1 MLAGSVSIVM
11 DGFDRGSQA
20 VVLEAINEDVFKLAP
35 ASANDRF
42 VDYHTSYHSGLPL
55 SFVGA
60 FPQRAEMTPAR
71 SARLAV
77 KRVLDIAISAL
88 ALIALA
94 PLFALV
100 ALAIAIESR
109 GPILFRQNR
118 EGLNGQLFSAFK
130 FRSMRAAECDA
141 SGVAFTVARD
151 KRITR
156 VGAFLRRTSID
167 ELPQLANVLL
177 GHMSLV
183 GPRPHVPGMLAAGR
197 TYREFVPYY
206 DDRLAMLPG
215 ITGWAQA
222 NGYRGDASD
231 PGLAKA
237 RVDHDLAYI
246 QNFSLLLDLQIILTT
261 LRGEFIGGNGR

>member
-1 MLAGSVSIVM
+1 M
-11 DGFDRGSQA
+11 DGFDRTSQA
-20 VVLEAINEDVFKLAP
+20 AVLEAIDEGVLKLP
-35 ASANDRF
+35 PTSANDQFIDRRA
-42 VDYHTSYHSGLPL
+42 SYHSGLPVRF
-55 SFVGA
+55 SGA
-60 FPQRAEMTPAR
+60 RPQRVEMTSAR
-71 SARLAV
+71 SSRLMV
-77 KRVLDIAISAL
+77 KRVMDVVISTL

-100 ALAIAIESR
+100 ALAIVIESR
-109 GPILFRQNR
+109 GPVIFRQNR
-118 EGLNGQLFSAFK
+118 EGLNGQLFPAFK
-130 FRSMRAAECDA
+130 FRSMRAAEGDA

-197 TYREFVPYY
+197 LYKDFVPYY

-222 NGYRGDASD
+222 NGYRGEASD

-237 RVDHDLAYI
+237 RVDHDIAYI
-246 QNFSLLLDLQIILTT
+246 QNFSLLLDLRIMLTT
-261 LRGEFIGGNGR
+261 LRREFIGGNGR

>member
-1 MLAGSVSIVM
+1 M
-11 DGFDRGSQA
+11 DGFDRTSQA
-20 VVLEAINEDVFKLAP
+20 VVLEAIDEGVLRLSP
-35 ASANDRF
+35 ASANDQY
-42 VDYHTSYHSGLPL
+42 VDRRASYHSGLPVRFAG
-55 SFVGA
+55 SR
-60 FPQRAEMTPAR
+60 PQRTEMTPAR
-71 SARLAV
+71 SARLAA
-77 KRVLDIAISAL
+77 KRAMDVVISAL

-109 GPILFRQNR
+109 GPVFFRQNR
-118 EGLNGQLFSAFK
+118 EGLNGQLFLAFK

-141 SGVAFTVARD
+141 SGVAFTVPSD

-156 VGAFLRRTSID
+156 VGAFIRRTSID

-183 GPRPHVPGMLAAGR
+183 GPRPHVPSMLAAGR
-197 TYREFVPYY
+197 VYRDFVPYY
-206 DDRLAMLPG
+206 DERLTMLPG

-222 NGYRGDASD
+222 NGYRGDATD

-237 RVDHDLAYI
+237 RIDHDVAYI
-246 QNFSLLLDLQIILTT
+246 QNFSLLLDLRIILTT
-261 LRGEFIGGNGR
+261 LRREFIGGNGR